1 MQCAERAKSPNGS
14 VTFRFDNEILSKL
27 RNEADQKRISLN
39 TLASQIFQSY
49 IEYDMYASRAGM
61 ISFPKSLLVRI
72 MDRLSEQEVEQLSQY
87 IAKNEIKEMILLV
100 RNEYNLPAFLDM
112 IESWLR
118 ASGIGYRRDV
128 IDSVQTFVIQH
139 DMGERWSTY
148 FENLIKYVFKDL
160 NENEPVF
167 NKSDNSIAFRT
178 ATLIVKSYDFFC
190 CTTLTLP
197 DSMKFNN

>member
-1 MQCAERAKSPNGS
+1 
-14 VTFRFDNEILSKL
+14 
-27 RNEADQKRISLN
+27 
-39 TLASQIFQSY
+39 
-49 IEYDMYASRAGM
+49 
-61 ISFPKSLLVRI
+61 
-72 MDRLSEQEVEQLSQY
+72 
-87 IAKNEIKEMILLV
+87 
-100 RNEYNLPAFLDM
+100 M

-167 NKSDNSIAFRT
+167 NKSDKSIAFRT
-178 ATLIVKSYDFFC
+178 AR
-190 CTTLTLP
+190 
-197 DSMKFNN
+197 

>member
-1 MQCAERAKSPNGS
+1 MQSAERAKSPNGS

-72 MDRLSEQEVEQLSQY
+72 MDRLSEQEVERLSQY

-100 RNEYNLPAFLDM
+100 RNEYNLLAFLDM

-178 ATLIVKSYDFFC
+178 AR
-190 CTTLTLP
+190 
-197 DSMKFNN
+197 

>member
-1 MQCAERAKSPNGS
+1 MQSTERAKSPNGS
-14 VTFRFDNEILSKL
+14 VTFRFDNEILSKM

-178 ATLIVKSYDFFC
+178 AR
-190 CTTLTLP
+190 
-197 DSMKFNN
+197 

>member
-1 MQCAERAKSPNGS
+1 M
-14 VTFRFDNEILSKL
+14 
-27 RNEADQKRISLN
+27 N
-39 TLASQIFQSY
+39 TTYQ
-49 IEYDMYASRAGM
+49 
-61 ISFPKSLLVRI
+61 
-72 MDRLSEQEVEQLSQY
+72 
-87 IAKNEIKEMILLV
+87 
-100 RNEYNLPAFLDM
+100 LDM

-128 IDSVQTFVIQH
+128 IDSVQTFVRHH

-178 ATLIVKSYDFFC
+178 AR
-190 CTTLTLP
+190 
-197 DSMKFNN
+197 

>member
-1 MQCAERAKSPNGS
+1 MQTIFKCDFNLYILMQSAERAKSPNGS

-178 ATLIVKSYDFFC
+178 AR
-190 CTTLTLP
+190 
-197 DSMKFNN
+197 

>member
-1 MQCAERAKSPNGS
+1 MQTIFKCDFNLYILMKSAERAKSPNGS

-72 MDRLSEQEVEQLSQY
+72 MDRLSEQEVERLSQY

-100 RNEYNLPAFLDM
+100 RNEYNLLAFLDM

-178 ATLIVKSYDFFC
+178 AR
-190 CTTLTLP
+190 
-197 DSMKFNN
+197 

>member
-1 MQCAERAKSPNGS
+1 MQSAERAKSPNGS
-14 VTFRFDNEILSKL
+14 VTFRFDNVILSKL

-39 TLASQIFQSY
+39 TLAGQIFQSY
-49 IEYDMYASRAGM
+49 VEYDMYAPRAGM

-72 MDRLSEQEVEQLSQY
+72 MDRLSEQEVGQLSEY
-87 IAKNEIKEMILLV
+87 IAKNEFKEMTLLV
-100 RNEYNLPAFLDM
+100 KNEYNLPAFLDM

-139 DMGERWSTY
+139 DMGKRWSTY
-148 FENLIKYVFKDL
+148 FQKLIKYAFRDL

-167 NKSDNSIAFRT
+167 DISENTIAFR
-178 ATLIVKSYDFFC
+178 IR
-190 CTTLTLP
+190 
-197 DSMKFNN
+197 

>member
-1 MQCAERAKSPNGS
+1 MQSAERTKSPNGS

-139 DMGERWSTY
+139 NMGERWSTY

-178 ATLIVKSYDFFC
+178 AR
-190 CTTLTLP
+190 
-197 DSMKFNN
+197 